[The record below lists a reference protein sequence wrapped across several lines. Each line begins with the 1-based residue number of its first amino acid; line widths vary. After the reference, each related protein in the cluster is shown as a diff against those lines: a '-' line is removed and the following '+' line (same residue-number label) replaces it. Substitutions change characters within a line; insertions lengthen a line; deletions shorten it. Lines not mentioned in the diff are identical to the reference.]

1 MGQNALNVLQTSDK
15 PALWDADALN
25 LLALNPEKRQNRVM
39 TPHPGEAAR
48 LLSCSTADI
57 ESDRLLAVRNLA
69 ARYGG
74 VAVLKGAGTLIADE
88 QGQMAIA
95 DVGNAGMPPAA
106 WAMCCRA
113 SSVVCWRKSSRCMM
127 PPVRAASYMARP
139 AIA

>member
-1 MGQNALNVLQTSDK
+1 M
-15 PALWDADALN
+15 
-25 LLALNPEKRQNRVM
+25 
-39 TPHPGEAAR
+39 
-48 LLSCSTADI
+48 SCSTADI
-57 ESDRLLAVRNLA
+57 ESDRLLAVRKLT

-95 DVGNAGMPPAA
+95 DVGNAGM
-106 WAMCCRA
+106 A
-113 SSVVCWRKSSRCMM
+113 SGGMGDVLSGIIGGLLAQKLRCMM